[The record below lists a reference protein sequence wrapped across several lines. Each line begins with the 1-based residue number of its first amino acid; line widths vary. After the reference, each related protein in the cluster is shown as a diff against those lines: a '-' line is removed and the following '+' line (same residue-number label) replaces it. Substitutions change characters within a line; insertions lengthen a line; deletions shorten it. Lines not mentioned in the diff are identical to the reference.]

1 MQDKAF
7 ASDQQQQAAR
17 TARIEQ
23 ETALQPEQVEV
34 QRQNQDI
41 LNFYRQKQ
49 GEHLEAITA
58 RLTQQMKLEPENIRR
73 EQLNAFARMAQ
84 DKARRDAEMEMVRMR
99 LAVSPEDAALKLAQ
113 IESEQAQAEYYRSG
127 AGLREAQAGN
137 VGKEQEP
144 RMPNAAS
151 LANTISILRD
161 RLWARHSKPDI
172 NADDYPNTKI
182 VDHAAMAS
190 DPDYARYQGLE
201 KQYADLYGQPEAASG
216 GGPRLSPYEV
226 RGGRPS
232 AAPSPFDLGGAG
244 SGATEWAEYKNRRRR

>member
-1 MQDKAF
+1 
-7 ASDQQQQAAR
+7 
-17 TARIEQ
+17 
-23 ETALQPEQVEV
+23 
-34 QRQNQDI
+34 
-41 LNFYRQKQ
+41 
-49 GEHLEAITA
+49 
-58 RLTQQMKLEPENIRR
+58 
-73 EQLNAFARMAQ
+73 MAQ
-84 DKARRDAEMEMVRMR
+84 DKARQDAEMEMVRMR

-127 AGLREAQAGN
+127 VGLREAQAGN

-151 LANTISILRD
+151 LANTISTLRS
-161 RLWARHSKPDI
+161 RIWTRNSKTDE
-172 NADDYPNTKI
+172 DTGDKV
-182 VDHAAMAS
+182 VDQAAVAS
-190 DPDYARYQGLE
+190 DPDYHRLQGLE

-216 GGPRLSPYEV
+216 GGPRFSPYEV